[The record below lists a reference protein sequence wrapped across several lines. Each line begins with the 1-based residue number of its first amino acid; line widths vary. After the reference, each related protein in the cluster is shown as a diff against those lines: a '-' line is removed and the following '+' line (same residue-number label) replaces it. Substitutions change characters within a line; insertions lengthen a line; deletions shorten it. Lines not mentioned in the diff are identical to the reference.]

1 MRHGRRR
8 FGRQRAF
15 CGDKW
20 PFFCEEVMRG
30 MPTALTLA
38 ASRQADADKLQ
49 EQLHRPFLRLYK
61 NDDIVG
67 VCVAGALKNII
78 AIAAGV
84 CDGMA
89 LDITLGRPWL
99 RGLWWRWPPSIAQWA
114 EKMKRWANFAASF
127 F

>member
-1 MRHGRRR
+1 
-8 FGRQRAF
+8 
-15 CGDKW
+15 
-20 PFFCEEVMRG
+20 MRG

-89 LDITLGRPWL
+89 LGYNARRPWL

-114 EKMKRWANFAASF
+114 EKMKRWANFAASEIF